1 LIEEAGMRM
10 MTDCT
15 NIKGRFIA
23 LVTALLAANAPAI
36 VQAQISTRAQQAE
49 QDGIDAK
56 TPKLNYKEEVLQLL
70 VPGYTM
76 GETVGVDVNSRNHI
90 FVYSRTNPQGI
101 ARGGTAAMLW
111 EFNPDGSFV
120 KEWGPHNYAASF
132 AHSVRVD
139 KHDNVWQ
146 VDEGSGMI
154 VKYSPQA
161 VPLEQFG
168 RTPEAIDYLESMV
181 EKRGRGFESEERQ
194 LERPVDMQH
203 RLHPDGGVGTF
214 NRPTDVAWDSHD
226 NVFVT
231 DGYGNSR
238 VVKIAPG
245 GHWLKWVGTWGTGP
259 NQFNIVHSVAVDA
272 HDNVYAA
279 DRNNHRIQVY
289 DDDLNFIKSITGMG
303 APWGLCIPPADAGGK
318 EYIYSSDGT
327 SGRLY
332 KIDLAS
338 GKVVGW
344 AQTSLGRG
352 EDDAGR
358 LVHEIGCKDPNVV
371 YLGSAILWNVT
382 KVTITP

>member
-1 LIEEAGMRM
+1 M
-10 MTDCT
+10 
-15 NIKGRFIA
+15 KGQCSVLVAA
-23 LVTALLAANAPAI
+23 LVAASIHAT
-36 VQAQISTRAQQAE
+36 VHAQISTREQQAE
-49 QDGIDAK
+49 QDAIDAR
-56 TPKLNYKEEVLQLL
+56 TPKLNYKEDVLQLL

-76 GETVGVDVNSRNHI
+76 GETVGVDVNSQNHI

-111 EFNPDGSFV
+111 EFNQDGTFA

-139 KHDNVWQ
+139 RHDNVWQ

-168 RTPEAIDYLESMV
+168 RTPEAIDYLESML
-181 EKRGRGFESEERQ
+181 EKRGRGFESEERR
-194 LERPVDMQH
+194 LERPADMQH
-203 RLHPDGGVGTF
+203 LLHPDGGVGTF

-238 VVKIAPG
+238 LVKIAPG

-259 NQFNIVHSVAVDA
+259 NQFNIIHSVAVDA
-272 HDNVYAA
+272 NDHVYAA

-289 DDDLNFIKSITGMG
+289 DDDLNFIKSITGIG
-303 APWGLCIPPADAGGK
+303 APWGVCIPRADANGK
-318 EYIYSSDGT
+318 QYIYSSDGT

-332 KIDLAS
+332 KIDLTT
-338 GKVVGW
+338 GNVVGW

-358 LVHEIGCKDPNVV
+358 LVHEIGCKEPDVV

-382 KVTITP
+382 RVTITP

>member
-1 LIEEAGMRM
+1 MNRKSM
-10 MTDCT
+10 
-15 NIKGRFIA
+15 A
-23 LVTALLAANAPAI
+23 LFVALLVAGGLST
-36 VQAQISTRAQQAE
+36 VHAQISTREQQAE
-49 QDGIDAK
+49 QDALDAV

-76 GETVGVDVNSRNHI
+76 GETVGVDINSQNHV

-111 EFNPDGSFV
+111 EFDQNGKFV

-168 RTPEAIDYLESMV
+168 RTPEAIDYLESVV
-181 EKRGRGFESEERQ
+181 EKMGRGYESQARR
-194 LERPVDMQH
+194 LENPIEMVKV
-203 RLHPDGGVGTF
+203 LHPDGGIGTF

-245 GHWLKWVGTWGTGP
+245 GHWLKMVGTWGTGP

-272 HDNVYAA
+272 QDNVYAA

-289 DDDLNFIKSITGMG
+289 DNDLNFKRSITGMG
-303 APWGLCIPPADAGGK
+303 APWGVCIPRADASGK
-318 EYIYSSDGT
+318 QYIFSSDGT

-332 KIDLAS
+332 KMDMSS

>member
-1 LIEEAGMRM
+1 MTKYQEWRTMKTIATLFVGMLIAVGGF
-10 MTDCT
+10 TD
-15 NIKGRFIA
+15 A
-23 LVTALLAANAPAI
+23 H
-36 VQAQISTRAQQAE
+36 AQISTRKQQEE
-49 QDGIDAK
+49 QNALDAK
-56 TPKLNYKEEVLQLL
+56 TPKLNYTEEVLQLL
-70 VPGYTM
+70 VPGMTM
-76 GETVGVDVNSRNHI
+76 GETVGVDVNSQNHI

-111 EFNPDGSFV
+111 EFDQNGKFV

-139 KHDNVWQ
+139 KNDNVWQ

-168 RTPEAIDYLESMV
+168 RTPEAIDYLEASV
-181 EKRGRGFESEERQ
+181 EKQGRGFEGVARREEH
-194 LERPVDMQH
+194 PVEMVK

-214 NRPTDVAWDSHD
+214 NRPTDVAWDSAG

-245 GHWLKWVGTWGTGP
+245 GHWLKRVGTWGTGP
-259 NQFNIVHSVAVDA
+259 NQFNIVHSVAVDNQ
-272 HDNVYAA
+272 DNVYTA

-289 DDDLNFIKSITGMG
+289 NDDLNFKRSITGIG
-303 APWGLCIPPADAGGK
+303 APWGLCIPKADASGK
-318 EYIYSSDGT
+318 QNIFSSDGT

-332 KIDLAS
+332 KIDLDS

-358 LVHEIGCKDPNVV
+358 LIHEIGCKDPNVV

-382 KVTITP
+382 KVTIK

>member
-1 LIEEAGMRM
+1 MKKIAPLFVGVLIAVGGL
-10 MTDCT
+10 TD
-15 NIKGRFIA
+15 A
-23 LVTALLAANAPAI
+23 H
-36 VQAQISTRAQQAE
+36 AQISTKQQQAE
-49 QDGIDAK
+49 QDALDAK
-56 TPKLNYKEEVLQLL
+56 TPKLNYREEVLQLL

-76 GETVGVDVNSRNHI
+76 GETVGVDINSNQHI

-111 EFNPDGSFV
+111 EFDPSGKFV
-120 KEWGPHNYAASF
+120 KEWAPHNYAASF

-139 KHDNVWQ
+139 KNDNVWQ

-154 VKYSPQA
+154 VKYSPQG

-168 RTPEAIDYLESMV
+168 RTPEAIDYLEESL
-181 EKRGRGFESEERQ
+181 EKQGRGYEGASRREALPATPENMRK
-194 LERPVDMQH
+194 

-214 NRPTDVAWDSHD
+214 NRPTDVSWDSTG

-238 VVKIAPG
+238 LVKIAPG
-245 GHWLKWVGTWGTGP
+245 GHWLKWVGTNGTGP
-259 NQFNIVHSVAVDA
+259 NQFNIIHSVAVDA

-289 DDDLNFIKSITGMG
+289 DDNLNFEKSITGIG
-303 APWGLCIPPADAGGK
+303 APWGVCIPKADAGGK
-318 EYIYSSDGT
+318 QYIFSSDGT

-332 KIDLAS
+332 KIDLES

-358 LVHEIGCKDPNVV
+358 LIHEIGCKDPNVV

-382 KVTITP
+382 KVTIR

>member
-1 LIEEAGMRM
+1 MKRTG
-10 MTDCT
+10 
-15 NIKGRFIA
+15 IA
-23 LVTALLAANAPAI
+23 FVAALGI
-36 VQAQISTRAQQAE
+36 VSTVHAQISTPQQQAE
-49 QDGIDAK
+49 QDALDAK
-56 TPKLNYKEEVLQLL
+56 TPKLNYKEDVLQLL

-76 GETVGVDVNSRNHI
+76 GETVGVDVNAQNHV

-111 EFNPDGSFV
+111 EFDDNGKFV

-139 KHDNVWQ
+139 RHDNVWQ

-168 RTPEAIDYLESMV
+168 RTPEAIDYLEEML
-181 EKRGRGFESEERQ
+181 EKMGRGFEREARRAENPAVSN
-194 LERPVDMQH
+194 DMQH
-203 RLHPDGGVGTF
+203 RLHPDGGIGTF

-245 GHWLKWVGTWGTGP
+245 GHWLKTVGTWGTGP
-259 NQFNIVHSVAVDA
+259 NQFNIVHSIAVDA
-272 HDNVYAA
+272 QDNIYAA

-289 DDDLNFIKSITGMG
+289 DDNLNFVRSITGMG
-303 APWGLCIPPADAGGK
+303 APWGLCIPRADAGGK
-318 EYIYSSDGT
+318 QYLFSSDGT

-332 KIDLAS
+332 KIDPAS

-358 LVHEIGCKDPNVV
+358 LVHEIGCKDPDVV

-382 KVTITP
+382 RVTIRP

>member
-1 LIEEAGMRM
+1 
-10 MTDCT
+10 MT
-15 NIKGRFIA
+15 RARIA
-23 LVTALLAANAPAI
+23 ILGALLVTSSVPTAH
-36 VQAQISTRAQQAE
+36 AQISTREQQAE
-49 QDGIDAK
+49 QDALDAK

-70 VPGYTM
+70 VPGETM
-76 GETVGVDVNSRNHI
+76 GQPVGVDINSQGHI
-90 FVYSRTNPQGI
+90 FVYSRTHPQGI

-111 EFNPDGSFV
+111 EFDQNGKFV

-139 KHDNVWQ
+139 RQDNVWQ

-154 VKYSPQA
+154 VKYNPQA
-161 VPLEQFG
+161 IPIAQFG
-168 RTPEAIDYLESMV
+168 RTPEAIDYLEASV
-181 EKRGRGFESEERQ
+181 EKQGRGYEGEARR
-194 LERPVDMQH
+194 LENPVELVK
-203 RLHPDGGVGTF
+203 RLHPDGAVGTF
-214 NRPTDVAWDSHD
+214 NRPTDVAWDSRG
-226 NVFVT
+226 NLFVT

-272 HDNVYAA
+272 QDRIYAA

-289 DDDLNFIKSITGMG
+289 DNDLNFVRSIAGLG
-303 APWGLCIPPADAGGK
+303 APWGVCVPRADATGK
-318 EYIYSSDGT
+318 QYIFSSDGT

-332 KIDLAS
+332 KIDLS
-338 GKVVGW
+338 TDKVVGW

-358 LVHEIGCKDPNVV
+358 LIHEIGCKDPNVV

-382 KVTITP
+382 KVTIAP

>member
-1 LIEEAGMRM
+1 
-10 MTDCT
+10 MTRT
-15 NIKGRFIA
+15 GIA
-23 LVTALLAANAPAI
+23 LVGAILVFAGLAT
-36 VQAQISTRAQQAE
+36 VHAQISTREQQAE
-49 QDGIDAK
+49 QDALDAK
-56 TPKLNYKEEVLQLL
+56 TPKLHYREEVLQLL

-76 GETVGVDVNSRNHI
+76 GETVGVDVNAQNHV

-111 EFNPDGSFV
+111 EFDQNGAFV

-139 KHDNVWQ
+139 AHGNVWQ

-161 VPLEQFG
+161 VPLAQFG
-168 RTPEAIDYLESMV
+168 RTPEAIDYLEEML
-181 EKRGRGFESEERQ
+181 EKMGRGFEREARRIEN
-194 LERPVDMQH
+194 PIDMQH
-203 RLHPDGGVGTF
+203 RLHPDGSVGTF

-226 NVFVT
+226 NLFVT

-238 VVKIAPG
+238 VVKISPG

-272 HDNVYAA
+272 RDNVYAA

-289 DDDLNFIKSITGMG
+289 DDDLNFTKSITGMG
-303 APWGLCIPPADAGGK
+303 APWGLCIPRADAGGRQ
-318 EYIYSSDGT
+318 YIFSSDGT

-332 KIDLAS
+332 KIDLAT

>member
-1 LIEEAGMRM
+1 
-10 MTDCT
+10 MTECT
-15 NIKGRFIA
+15 NVKGQFIVLA
-23 LVTALLAANAPAI
+23 AALLAANVPATLH
-36 VQAQISTRAQQAE
+36 AQISTRAQQAE
-49 QDGIDAK
+49 QDAIDAK

-111 EFNPDGSFV
+111 EFNQDGSFV

-139 KHDNVWQ
+139 RHDNVWQ

-203 RLHPDGGVGTF
+203 RLHPDGAVGTF

-303 APWGLCIPPADAGGK
+303 APWGLCIPPADAAGK

-332 KIDLAS
+332 KIDLSS

>member
-1 LIEEAGMRM
+1 MTKCEEWITMKKIATLFVGMLIAIGGF
-10 MTDCT
+10 TD
-15 NIKGRFIA
+15 A
-23 LVTALLAANAPAI
+23 H
-36 VQAQISTRAQQAE
+36 AQISTRQQQAE
-49 QDGIDAK
+49 QDALDAK
-56 TPKLNYKEEVLQLL
+56 TPKLNYTEEVLQLL
-70 VPGYTM
+70 VPGMTM
-76 GETVGVDVNSRNHI
+76 GETVGVDTNSQNHI

-111 EFNPDGSFV
+111 EFDQNGKFV

-139 KHDNVWQ
+139 KTDNVWQ

-168 RTPEAIDYLESMV
+168 RTPEAIDYLEASV
-181 EKRGRGFESEERQ
+181 EKQGRGFEGEARREEH
-194 LERPVDMQH
+194 PVEMVK

-214 NRPTDVAWDSHD
+214 NRPTDVAWDSAG

-245 GHWLKWVGTWGTGP
+245 GHWLKWVGTWGAGP
-259 NQFNIVHSVAVDA
+259 NQFNIVHSVAVDSQ
-272 HDNVYAA
+272 DNVYAA

-289 DDDLNFIKSITGMG
+289 DDNLNFKKSIIGIG
-303 APWGLCIPPADAGGK
+303 APWGLCIPKADASGK
-318 EYIYSSDGT
+318 RFIFSSDGT

-332 KIDLAS
+332 KIDLDS
-338 GKVVGW
+338 GKVLGW

-358 LVHEIGCKDPNVV
+358 LIHEIGCKDPNVV

-382 KVTITP
+382 KITIK

>member
-1 LIEEAGMRM
+1 MTKYQEWRTMKTIATLFVGILIAVGGL
-10 MTDCT
+10 TD
-15 NIKGRFIA
+15 A
-23 LVTALLAANAPAI
+23 H
-36 VQAQISTRAQQAE
+36 AQISTRKQQEE
-49 QDGIDAK
+49 QNALDAK
-56 TPKLNYKEEVLQLL
+56 TPKLNYTEEVLQLL
-70 VPGYTM
+70 VPGMTM
-76 GETVGVDVNSRNHI
+76 GETVGVDVNSQNHI

-111 EFNPDGSFV
+111 EFDQNGKFV

-132 AHSVRVD
+132 AHSVRID
-139 KHDNVWQ
+139 KNDNVWQ

-154 VKYSPQA
+154 VRYSPQA

-168 RTPEAIDYLESMV
+168 RTPEAIDYLEASV
-181 EKRGRGFESEERQ
+181 EKQGRGFEGEARREEH
-194 LERPVDMQH
+194 PVEMVK

-214 NRPTDVAWDSHD
+214 NRPTDVAWDSAG

-245 GHWLKWVGTWGTGP
+245 GHWLKRVGTWGTGP
-259 NQFNIVHSVAVDA
+259 NQFNIVHSVAVDNQ
-272 HDNVYAA
+272 DNVYAA

-289 DDDLNFIKSITGMG
+289 DDDLNFKKSITGIG
-303 APWGLCIPPADAGGK
+303 APWGLCIPKADASGK
-318 EYIYSSDGT
+318 QNIFSSDGT

-332 KIDLAS
+332 KIDLDS

-358 LVHEIGCKDPNVV
+358 LIHEIGCKDPNVV

-382 KVTITP
+382 KVTIK

>member
-1 LIEEAGMRM
+1 MTKYEEWRTMKTIATLFVGMLIAVGGF
-10 MTDCT
+10 TD
-15 NIKGRFIA
+15 A
-23 LVTALLAANAPAI
+23 H
-36 VQAQISTRAQQAE
+36 AQISTKKQQEE
-49 QDGIDAK
+49 QDALDAK
-56 TPKLNYKEEVLQLL
+56 TPKLNYTEEVLQLL
-70 VPGYTM
+70 VPGMTM
-76 GETVGVDVNSRNHI
+76 GETVGVDVNSQNHI

-111 EFNPDGSFV
+111 EFDQNGKFV

-132 AHSVRVD
+132 AHSVRID
-139 KHDNVWQ
+139 KNDNVWQ

-154 VKYSPQA
+154 VKYNSQA
-161 VPLEQFG
+161 VPIEQFG
-168 RTPEAIDYLESMV
+168 RTPEAIDYLEASV
-181 EKRGRGFESEERQ
+181 EKQGRGFEGEARREEH
-194 LERPVDMQH
+194 PVEMVK

-214 NRPTDVAWDSHD
+214 NRPTDVAWDSAG

-259 NQFNIVHSVAVDA
+259 NQFNIVHSVAVDN
-272 HDNVYAA
+272 HDNIYAA

-289 DDDLNFIKSITGMG
+289 DDDLNFKKSITGIG
-303 APWGLCIPPADAGGK
+303 APWGLCIPKADASGK
-318 EYIYSSDGT
+318 QVIFSSDGT

-332 KIDLAS
+332 KIDLDS

-358 LVHEIGCKDPNVV
+358 LIHEIGCKDPNVV

-382 KVTITP
+382 KVTIK

>member
-1 LIEEAGMRM
+1 MAWTSI
-10 MTDCT
+10 
-15 NIKGRFIA
+15 
-23 LVTALLAANAPAI
+23 P
-36 VQAQISTRAQQAE
+36 Q
-49 QDGIDAK
+49 
-56 TPKLNYKEEVLQLL
+56 
-70 VPGYTM
+70 
-76 GETVGVDVNSRNHI
+76 NHV

-111 EFNPDGSFV
+111 EFDQSGKFV

-139 KHDNVWQ
+139 QHDNVWQ

-161 VPLEQFG
+161 IPLG
-168 RTPEAIDYLESMV
+168 AVRPDAGGHRLSRADDGKTGPRL
-181 EKRGRGFESEERQ
+181 RGWGAPARASR
-194 LERPVDMQH
+194 RH
-203 RLHPDGGVGTF
+203 AACLHPDGGVGTF

-272 HDNVYAA
+272 QDRVYAA

-303 APWGLCIPPADAGGK
+303 APWGLCIPRADASGK
-318 EYIYSSDGT
+318 QYIFSSDGT

-338 GKVVGW
+338 GKVVG
-344 AQTSLGRG
+344 LGADQPRSRRG
-352 EDDAGR
+352 RCRPPDPRDRLQGSQRGLSGLGDPVERHEGHDPAVGR
-358 LVHEIGCKDPNVV
+358 SI
-371 YLGSAILWNVT
+371 LGTRRSPA
-382 KVTITP
+382 PR